1 MNIPIVNFCCLVS
14 IKSKTNEKSNYIS
27 TEKSWLSLI
36 IHTVIF
42 TITILYTLKYIY
54 IYIQM
59 VILLFIHIFTRCKWK
74 FNMRPESTNRPRFR
88 SIISIQRDLSQEQA
102 YIPPLPLQLSIYFF
116 TVDKSSFLSSSKCA
130 LSRSIIKR

>member
-54 IYIQM
+54 IYIDGN
-59 VILLFIHIFTRCKWK
+59 ITFYSYFYT
-74 FNMRPESTNRPRFR
+74 
-88 SIISIQRDLSQEQA
+88 
-102 YIPPLPLQLSIYFF
+102 LQVEI
-116 TVDKSSFLSSSKCA
+116 
-130 LSRSIIKR
+130 